1 VNSRWRPSPALF
13 TVGAWASVAA
23 VFVVYNIVREL
34 GRGRAI
40 DWENDLF
47 NECVYW
53 IAFAALTPLLIW
65 MARRYSLIVPPRM
78 RALRAQVLASF
89 PIAALQVVINYTL
102 LALIAIALGRLTVSG
117 IPAWFAPRRGFAL
130 LLTITA
136 FWKYWVI
143 IALIHGV
150 EYARLYAQE
159 QRDASALREQLT
171 VAKLDQLKARLQ
183 PHFLFNTLNGIAVL
197 LRDDPERA
205 RTMLVRLSEMLRGVI
220 DAGDEQF
227 VSLGEEMAM
236 VHRYLDIQQMRLADR
251 LQTLIDVPQDVA
263 EHPVPHFLIQPLVEN
278 AVQHGVARAELGGTV
293 SIRVRGDATHLDI
306 EVRDILHG
314 AIESNEKSAGSGI
327 GLTTT
332 RERLARLYG
341 DRYHLEMQPAAG
353 GGTVVT
359 LRLPIEQF
367 ANGN

>member
-1 VNSRWRPSPALF
+1 L
-13 TVGAWASVAA
+13 TIGAWAFVAA
-23 VFVVYNIVREL
+23 VFVVQNIVGEL
-34 GRGRAI
+34 GRGAALNWR
-40 DWENDLF
+40 NDVV

-53 IAFAALTPLLIW
+53 IAFATLTPLFVL
-65 MARRYSLIVPPRM
+65 MARRYSLIAPPRM
-78 RALRAQVLASF
+78 RALCVQVLASF
-89 PIAALQVVINYTL
+89 PIAALQVALNYTL
-102 LALIAIALGRLTVSG
+102 LAIIAIVLGKLTLSG
-117 IPAWFAPRRGFAL
+117 IPTWFATRRNFAL
-130 LLTITA
+130 LLVITA

-171 VAKLDQLKARLQ
+171 AAKLDQLKARLQ

-220 DAGDEQF
+220 QAGEEQF
-227 VSLGEEMAM
+227 VTLREEMAM
-236 VHRYLDIQQMRLADR
+236 VHRYLDIQEMRLGDR
-251 LQTLIDVPQDVA
+251 LQTLIDVPQDVS

-278 AVQHGVARAELGGTV
+278 AVQHGVARAELGGIV
-293 SIRVRGDATHLDI
+293 SIRVRRDSTHLDI
-306 EVRDILHG
+306 EVRDILRG
-314 AIESNEKSAGSGI
+314 SVASNEDSAGSGI
-327 GLTTT
+327 GLRTT

-341 DRYHLEMQPAAG
+341 DSYRLDMQPAGG

-367 ANGN
+367 ADRN